1 MIYNNMNRIEHN
13 GQTYEYDA
21 DFDVFRRVPEPHEL
35 THMAKF
41 GWIYFCVVAIA
52 FSYYMA

>member
-1 MIYNNMNRIEHN
+1 MTQIEHN
-13 GQTYEYDA
+13 GCKYEYDA

-52 FSYYMA
+52 FSYYMAQ